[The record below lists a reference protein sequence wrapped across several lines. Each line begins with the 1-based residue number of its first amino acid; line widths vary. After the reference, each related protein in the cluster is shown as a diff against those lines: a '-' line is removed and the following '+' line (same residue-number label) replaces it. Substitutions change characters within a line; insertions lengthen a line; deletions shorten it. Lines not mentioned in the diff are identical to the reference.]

1 MRDDAGICSCIG
13 VKEKSSMAA
22 TTPVVP
28 GEGGA
33 AEPAPAEPAPAEPA
47 PAEPTPAAEAPAEEG
62 AAEGSPPTDAPAPLR
77 TLAEVVRN
85 YKPGQGGVD
94 GGGFQVVSQSDEYFY
109 VQFEALKKGFID
121 DVEFAMGKGAKREVL
136 VRSSSRVGYTDFGV
150 NAVRLNYISAS
161 LREKGWKIDEITPKS
176 HSDYWVASNEA
187 REATFDADRRKLDG
201 GEEVSDT
208 VKASQ
213 VFNR

>member
-1 MRDDAGICSCIG
+1 
-13 VKEKSSMAA
+13 
-22 TTPVVP
+22 
-28 GEGGA
+28 
-33 AEPAPAEPAPAEPA
+33 
-47 PAEPTPAAEAPAEEG
+47 
-62 AAEGSPPTDAPAPLR
+62 
-77 TLAEVVRN
+77 
-85 YKPGQGGVD
+85 
-94 GGGFQVVSQSDEYFY
+94 
-109 VQFEALKKGFID
+109 
-121 DVEFAMGKGAKREVL
+121 MGKGAKREVL

-176 HSDYWVASNEA
+176 HSDYWMASNEA

>member
-1 MRDDAGICSCIG
+1 MAPKNLG
-13 VKEKSSMAA
+13 VAKRVIEGEDGPVTLLGLRECDGKPDCFS
-22 TTPVVP
+22 TTGDEELEERVRKGVDTLI
-28 GEGGA
+28 
-33 AEPAPAEPAPAEPA
+33 PAW
-47 PAEPTPAAEAPAEEG
+47 T
-62 AAEGSPPTDAPAPLR
+62 PPTDDPAPLR

-176 HSDYWVASNEA
+176 HSDYWMASNEA

-201 GEEVSDT
+201 GEAVSDT